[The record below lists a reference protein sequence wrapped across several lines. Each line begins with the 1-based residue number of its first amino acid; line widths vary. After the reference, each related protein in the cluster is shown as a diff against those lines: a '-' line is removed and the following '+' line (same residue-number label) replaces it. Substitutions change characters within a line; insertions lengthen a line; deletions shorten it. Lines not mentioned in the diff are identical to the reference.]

1 MGIEPTRPCGQRI
14 LSPQRLPIPPLEQ
27 ARLNITIY
35 VCMCRASLLIF
46 LLFSILVHSKE
57 TRGDVFPGPNRSMWS
72 KAGLMASMGLT
83 AYNSSGCGD
92 VVQWRGEAAYMYGD
106 VISGGVGAK
115 LSGSRLDTD
124 FLVIGNRYTIW
135 TKFNKVFK
143 QTHFYLGPVVS
154 FSDVTRESLLPEE
167 EEFLALEGE
176 SCSEFQDITGLATGF
191 EMGVSHPFKYG
202 LYVYGAVRSEWNWKI
217 ISLRQFQIG
226 LAYAIH
232 ERHPNFSKSLAGLSV
247 HLEYYFNQASTE
259 FTHFPFLGVS
269 VLF

>member
-1 MGIEPTRPCGQRI
+1 
-14 LSPQRLPIPPLEQ
+14 
-27 ARLNITIY
+27 
-35 VCMCRASLLIF
+35 MCRASLLIF
-46 LLFSILVHSKE
+46 LLFSVLAHSKE
-57 TRGDVFPGPNRSMWS
+57 ARSGVFPGPNRSMWS
-72 KAGLMASMGLT
+72 KAGLMSSMGLT

-92 VVQWRGEAAYMYGD
+92 VVQWRGDVAYMYND
-106 VISGGVGAK
+106 VMSGGVGAK

-124 FLVIGNRYTIW
+124 FLVIGNRYSIW

-143 QTHFYLGPVVS
+143 KTHIYFGPLLS
-154 FSDVTRESLLPEE
+154 FSNVTRESLLPEE
-167 EEFLALEGE
+167 EAQAVLVAE

-191 EMGVSHPFKYG
+191 EIGVSHPFKYG
-202 LYVYGAVRSEWNWKI
+202 LFVYAAVRSEWNWKI
-217 ISLRQFQIG
+217 ISLSQFQLG

-232 ERHPNFSKSLAGLSV
+232 ERHPNFSKSLAGLSL